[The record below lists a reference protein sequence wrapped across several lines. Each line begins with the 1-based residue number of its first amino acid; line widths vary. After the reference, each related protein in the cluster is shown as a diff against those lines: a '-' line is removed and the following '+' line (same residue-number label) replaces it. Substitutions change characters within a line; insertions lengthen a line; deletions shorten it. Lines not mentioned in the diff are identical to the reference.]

1 MKKLLAI
8 ERTKAAIIAI
18 VMIVFGVLFVALP
31 QTSYNIISKVLAGL
45 LIGIGLLLL
54 ILYFV
59 NFKKLSSSINFVG
72 GVLLMGLGIL
82 MMFVPGLYI
91 VAIGMVLVFT
101 GTQYMGLSLDRKRSC
116 DPGWWKDLVYG
127 IIEFVIGLIL
137 IILNYTSVAQRA
149 VMLYMGISLIID
161 GVFILIAMITF
172 DKKKKVKII
181 EEKPIEI
188 EIDQ

>member
-101 GTQYMGLSLDRKRSC
+101 GTQYMGLSLDRKRSG
-116 DPGWWKDLVYG
+116 DSGWWKDLVYG